1 MTSEFSTPLSQM
13 TACVS
18 TLFETSTR
26 PLMSSAW
33 SLAARKPR
41 QQISS
46 QEFPCW
52 EIPKKLPRRK
62 STNLHCKISCL
73 IRVIFQLIQR
83 CLMRIL
89 RCLSWVFLWTRKLSL
104 STGKI
109 WLQFGTKL
117 KATLSNESTDAT
129 TVQWPLT
136 RKQLLVATPPSI
148 ILTRA
153 PITST
158 DRSLSRTDRS
168 NANDRSSTRIS
179 RPQTFYKYFL
189 FNFALIKNATIY
201 KENYVSQ

>member
-13 TACVS
+13 IVCVS

-26 PLMSSAW
+26 PLMSLAW

-52 EIPKKLPRRK
+52 EIHRKLSRKK

-73 IRVIFQLIQR
+73 IRMIFQLTLR
-83 CLMRIL
+83 CLMRNL
-89 RCLSWVFLWTRKLSL
+89 RCVSWVFLWTRKLSL

-109 WLQFGTKL
+109 WLQFGTKP

-129 TVQWPLT
+129 TALWPLT
-136 RKQLLVATPPSI
+136 RKQLSAATPPSI

-153 PITST
+153 LTTST
-158 DRSLSRTDRS
+158 DRSLSRTDKS
-168 NANDRSSTRIS
+168 NVSDRSSTRIS

-201 KENYVSQ
+201 KEIYVSQ